1 MSMRKTLSLAQVMA
15 VALLAIGSVGATGSA
30 VAADA
35 KGPTV
40 SKALAKPLKAAQEA
54 LGKKDWKGALAKLD
68 EADAVAS
75 KAPYDLHLI
84 AEMRGFAYVRL
95 GNYAEAAKN
104 LEAGLN
110 SGFLAQEDVAG
121 RVRALAQI
129 NYQIKNYAKA
139 IEYGN
144 RAIKGGFADAELY
157 TLVGQAYYVQGDYKG
172 TLKFM
177 DNYVD
182 SQVRR
187 GETPK
192 KQSLELILSS
202 CVKIKDDG
210 CTTGALERL
219 VKYYPTPEYW
229 QNIMYSLFRVDSND
243 DKVLLNTF
251 RLAADVDAL
260 KRGDEYTEMAQLAIE
275 QGSPGEAVS
284 ALEKAFAKN
293 VFTEQR
299 DKDKNQRLLEAAKK
313 SAASDQAGLAQLETE
328 AAKAKTGGAD
338 IGLGKGYMSYG
349 QYDKAATAIQR
360 GITKGGLSDAAEAQL
375 LLGIAQL
382 KGGKKDDAIKAFKSL
397 KDDAKYGRLAS
408 LWAIHAQG

>member
-1 MSMRKTLSLAQVMA
+1 MRKTLSLVPAFAMA
-15 VALLAIGSVGATGSA
+15 ILAFGAVTTTSA
-30 VAADA
+30 YAADA

-40 SKALAKPLKAAQEA
+40 SKAVAKPLKAAQEA
-54 LGKKDWKGALAKLD
+54 LGKKDWQGALAKLG
-68 EADAVAS
+68 EADAVAGKS
-75 KAPYDLHLI
+75 PYDQHLI

-95 GNYAEAAKN
+95 GNYGEAAKN

-110 SGFLAQEDVAG
+110 SGFLAPDDVPT
-121 RVRALAQI
+121 RVRALSQI
-129 NYQIKNYAKA
+129 NYQTKNYGKA

-144 RAIKGGFADAELY
+144 KAIKNGYADAELY

-202 CVKIKDDG
+202 CVKLKDDS

-219 VKYYPTPEYW
+219 VKYYPSPEYW
-229 QNIMYSLFRVDSND
+229 KNLMYSMFRTPDIS

-251 RLAADVDAL
+251 RLASDVDAL
-260 KRGDEYTEMAQLAIE
+260 TRAEEYTEMSQLAIE
-275 QGSPGEAVS
+275 QGTPGEAVTT
-284 ALEKAFAKN
+284 LEKAFAKN
-293 VFTEQR
+293 VFTDQR

-313 SAASDQAGLAQLETE
+313 SSATDQTGLAKLEAE
-328 AAKAKTGGAD
+328 AAKAKTGGTD
-338 IGLGKGYMSYG
+338 IGLGKGYLSYG
-349 QYDKAATAIQR
+349 QYDKAAVAFQR
-360 GITKGGLSDAAEAQL
+360 GITKGGLADNTEAQL

-382 KGGKKDDAIKAFKSL
+382 KSGKKDDAMKSFNALKA
-397 KDDAKYGRLAS
+397 DAKYGRLAS

>member
-1 MSMRKTLSLAQVMA
+1 MRKTLSLVPVFAMA
-15 VALLAIGSVGATGSA
+15 MLAIGSVTTADTA
-30 VAADA
+30 FAADA

-40 SKALAKPLKAAQEA
+40 TKALAKPLKAAQEA
-54 LGKKDWKGALAKLD
+54 LGKKDWQGSLTKLN
-68 EADAVAS
+68 EADAVAGKS
-75 KAPYDLHLI
+75 AYDQHLI

-95 GNYAEAAKN
+95 GNYAEAGKN

-110 SGFLAQEDVAG
+110 SGFLAQDDVPA

-129 NYQIKNYAKA
+129 NYQIKNYDKA

-144 RAIKGGFADAELY
+144 RAIKGGYADAELY

-182 SQVRR
+182 SEVRR
-187 GETPK
+187 GQTPK

-202 CVKIKDDG
+202 CVKLKDEN

-219 VKYYPTPEYW
+219 VKYYPSPEYW
-229 QNIMYSLFRVDSND
+229 QNIMYSMFRSPDIG

-251 RLAADVDAL
+251 RLAAEVDAL

-275 QGSPGEAVS
+275 QGSPGLAVS
-284 ALEKAFAKN
+284 TLKQAFAKN
-293 VFTEQR
+293 IFTEQR
-299 DKDKNQRLLEAAKK
+299 DKDKNQRLLEAATK
-313 SAASDQAGLAQLETE
+313 SAAADQAGLAKLEAE
-328 AAKAKTGGAD
+328 AGKAKTGGAD
-338 IGLGKGYMSYG
+338 IGLGKGYLSYD
-349 QYDKAATAIQR
+349 QFDKAITVFQR
-360 GITKGGLSDAAEAQL
+360 GITKGGLSDASEAKL

-382 KGGKKDDAIKAFKSL
+382 KGGKKDDAVKSFNGLKA
-397 KDDAKYGRLAS
+397 DATYGRLAS
-408 LWAIHAQG
+408 LWAIHAQS